1 MPAARSQAV
10 TTKRVRRVGI
20 DLGTTF
26 SSLAV
31 LDRHGNPVSVPNA
44 AGELATPSV
53 VLFEPGGKVV
63 VGTEAARRSV
73 SDGDRVVQQAKR
85 FLAEADKRWVV
96 GDRTVTPTE
105 VSALI
110 LRDLLRSANARFGD
124 LDEAVVTV
132 PVQFGDA
139 ERRRTVVAAKSAG
152 LKRVTLIDEP
162 VAAALCHILAG
173 SDADEGGLWFTEL
186 AAATTVLVFDLGGG
200 TLDLAVVEYGADGV
214 QVRAAGG
221 DPHLGGVDFTAAIA
235 DALAG
240 QFARENGD
248 LGAKADPR
256 DDPEGEQ
263 ALLNEA
269 EEVKRSLSVREA
281 TQIHIVHAGR
291 RKSYKVERG
300 QLDMLTADLVARAEK
315 RVTELIRTHTRG
327 WGEIDAVLLTGG
339 STRIPAVRAM
349 LKRLAGTTPSTELSP
364 DQSVAHGACL
374 YAGLLARDES
384 FAKNLLGDR
393 ADTGEWRDK
402 LSKAVPT
409 QRTGRGLG
417 ILVRS
422 PRTNAHVPHY
432 LIPPNSPVPASFTQ
446 TYGTVRPGQRRV
458 RLRVVQA
465 GPTPDA
471 APTELGECVVA
482 PLPEGLPENA
492 PIAVTLSLDAS
503 GLVHANAVE
512 RTSGVRAEA
521 KIVPGGVR
529 NATPPAPPTPQPPT
543 PQPPAGEPDD
553 PVSLREPEPPKRDR
567 PAAAPPP
574 PAPSR
579 TGTEATEGEF
589 GVLADRRPGG
599 DETAAPP
606 TRPEPRPLGS
616 GRSQRDGVRTIRRPA
631 LK

>member
-31 LDRHGNPVSVPNA
+31 LDRHGHPVSVPNA

-63 VGTEAARRSV
+63 VGTEAARRAV

-85 FLAEADKRWVV
+85 FLSDPHKRWEV
-96 GDRTVTPTE
+96 GGGSGEGRSVSPTE
-105 VSALI
+105 VGALI
-110 LRDLLRSANARFGD
+110 LRDLLRSARARFGE
-124 LDEAVVTV
+124 LEEAVVTV

-139 ERRRTVVAAKSAG
+139 ERRRTIVAAKSAG
-152 LKRVTLIDEP
+152 LKRVALIDEP

-173 SDADEGGLWFTEL
+173 SSSEDGAADEGGLWFTEL
-186 AAATTVLVFDLGGG
+186 AKATTVLVFDLGGG

-214 QVRAAGG
+214 RVRAAGG
-221 DPHLGGVDFTAAIA
+221 DPALGGVDFTAAIA

-240 QFARENGD
+240 QFAREHAD
-248 LGAKADPR
+248 LGREADPR
-256 DDPEGEQ
+256 DDPQSEQ

-269 EEVKRSLSVREA
+269 EDVKRSLSIREA
-281 TQIHIVHAGR
+281 TQINIVHAGR

-300 QLDMLTADLVARAEK
+300 QLDALTADLLNRAET
-315 RVTELIRTHTRG
+315 RVTELIRQYTKG

-374 YAGLLARDES
+374 YAGLLAQDEA

-402 LSKAVPT
+402 LSKAVPS

-417 ILVRS
+417 VLVRH
-422 PRTNAHVPHY
+422 PRTNARVPHY
-432 LIPPNSPVPASFTQ
+432 LIPPNSPIPASFTQ
-446 TYGTVRPGQRRV
+446 LYGTVRAGQKRV

-471 APTELGECVVA
+471 APTELGECLVA
-482 PLPEGLPENA
+482 PLPDGLPENA

-503 GLVHANAVE
+503 GLVHTTAVE
-512 RTSGVRAEA
+512 QTGGVRAEA
-521 KIVPGGVR
+521 KIVSTDGGR
-529 NATPPAPPTPQPPT
+529 SPSPAASPPVPDP
-543 PQPPAGEPDD
+543 PDD
-553 PVSLREPEPPKRDR
+553 PVSLRAPHATPD
-567 PAAAPPP
+567 PAETAEDEALEESLAEKPTTIRTTAALPP
-574 PAPSR
+574 PAPGR
-579 TGTEATEGEF
+579 TGQEAAEGESEF
-589 GVLADRRPGG
+589 WQIVAPETKPRR
-599 DETAAPP
+599 
-606 TRPEPRPLGS
+606 
-616 GRSQRDGVRTIRRPA
+616 RR
-631 LK
+631 KV

>member
-1 MPAARSQAV
+1 MPAAGSPDIPSESKAG
-10 TTKRVRRVGI
+10 KRVRRVGI

-31 LDRHGNPVSVPNA
+31 LDKHGNPVSVPNA

-63 VGTEAARRSV
+63 VGTEAARRAV
-73 SDGDRVVQQAKR
+73 SDGGRVVQQAKR
-85 FLAEADKRWVV
+85 FLSEPGKRWEI
-96 GDRTVTPTE
+96 GDRKVTPTE

-110 LRDLLRSANARFGD
+110 LRELLRSARARFGE

-162 VAAALCHILAG
+162 VAAALDHILAG
-173 SDADEGGLWFTEL
+173 PNAEEGGLWFTEL
-186 AAATTVLVFDLGGG
+186 ADETTVLVFDLGGG
-200 TLDLAVVEYGADGV
+200 TLDLAVVEYGANGV
-214 QVRAAGG
+214 KVRAAGG
-221 DPHLGGVDFTAAIA
+221 DPKLGGVDFTAAIA

-240 QFARENGD
+240 QFARENAD
-248 LGAKADPR
+248 LDILADPR
-256 DDPEGEQ
+256 DDVDSEQ
-263 ALLNEA
+263 ALMNEA
-269 EEVKRSLSVREA
+269 EDVKRSLSVREA
-281 TQIHIVHAGR
+281 TQINIVHAGR
-291 RKSYKVERG
+291 RKSYKVERD
-300 QLDMLTADLVARAEK
+300 QLNALTAHLVKRAEEQ
-315 RVTELIRTHTRG
+315 VTALIREHTKG

-374 YAGLLARDES
+374 YAGLLAQDEA

-393 ADTGEWRDK
+393 ADDGEWQDK

-417 ILVRS
+417 ILVRQAK
-422 PRTNAHVPHY
+422 TNAHVPHY
-432 LIPPNSPVPASFTQ
+432 LIPPNSAIPASATQ
-446 TYGTVRPGQRRV
+446 VYGTVRPGQQRV

-465 GPTPDA
+465 GPTPEA
-471 APTELGECVVA
+471 PPTELGDCVVA

-503 GLVHANAVE
+503 GLVHTTAVE
-512 RTSGVRAEA
+512 QTGGVRAEA
-521 KIVPGGVR
+521 KIVP
-529 NATPPAPPTPQPPT
+529 
-543 PQPPAGEPDD
+543 PD
-553 PVSLREPEPPKRDR
+553 VQRSKAK
-567 PAAAPPP
+567 PAAASPKPSSPGSKSEEISESLAEKPTTIGSQPPP

-579 TGTEATEGEF
+579 TGKEADEGESEF
-589 GVLADRRPGG
+589 WDIVAPEVKKQRRK
-599 DETAAPP
+599 
-606 TRPEPRPLGS
+606 
-616 GRSQRDGVRTIRRPA
+616 RPA
-631 LK
+631 GKRT

>member
-1 MPAARSQAV
+1 MPAAPPAERPAERP
-10 TTKRVRRVGI
+10 KRTRRVGI

-53 VLFEPGGKVV
+53 VLFEPGGNVV
-63 VGTEAARRSV
+63 VGTEAARQSV
-73 SDGDRVVQQAKR
+73 AHSDRVIQQAKR
-85 FLAEADKRWVV
+85 HLSDPEKRWTID
-96 GDRTVTPTE
+96 GKSISPKE

-110 LRDLLRSANARFGD
+110 LRDLLGAARSRFGE
-124 LDEAVVTV
+124 LNEAVVTV

-139 ERRRTVVAAKSAG
+139 ERRRTVTAAQAAG
-152 LKRVTLIDEP
+152 LDRVTLIDEP

-173 SDADEGGLWFTEL
+173 ADADEGGLWFTEL

-214 QVRAAGG
+214 RVRASGG
-221 DPHLGGVDFTAAIA
+221 DPKLGGVDFTQAVA

-240 QFARENGD
+240 QFAREHRD
-248 LGAKADPR
+248 LGPLADPR
-256 DDPEGEQ
+256 DDPESHQ

-281 TQIHIVHAGR
+281 TQINLVHAGR
-291 RKSYKVERG
+291 RKSYKVERD
-300 QLDMLTADLVARAEK
+300 QLDRLTEPLVTRAEK
-315 RVTELIRTHTRG
+315 QVTDLVRQHTKG

-374 YAGLLARDES
+374 YAGLMSRDEA

-402 LSKAVPT
+402 LSKALPQ

-417 ILVRS
+417 IMVRD
-422 PRTNAHVPHY
+422 PGTGERVPHY
-432 LIPPNSPVPASFTQ
+432 LIPPNSPVPSSATQ
-446 TYGTVRPGQRRV
+446 VFGTMRPGQPRV

-471 APTELGECVVA
+471 PPTELGECVVE
-482 PLPEGLPENA
+482 PLPKDLPECS
-492 PIAVTLSLDAS
+492 PVAVTLSLDAS
-503 GLVHANAVE
+503 GLVHTAAVE
-512 RTSGVRAEA
+512 RTSGVRAET
-521 KIVPGGVR
+521 KIVPPAR
-529 NATPPAPPTPQPPT
+529 RPPSGAAPARAVKQSEPVGESLAEEPTT
-543 PQPPAGEPDD
+543 I
-553 PVSLREPEPPKRDR
+553 SK
-567 PAAAPPP
+567 PPP
-574 PAPSR
+574 PAPGR
-579 TGTEATEGEF
+579 TGTEAEEGESEF
-589 GVLADRRPGG
+589 WQIVAPEVKQKRRRRKPAPSPDR
-599 DETAAPP
+599 
-606 TRPEPRPLGS
+606 
-616 GRSQRDGVRTIRRPA
+616 
-631 LK
+631 